1 MNEFYYRYGKV
12 ETNKQWLT
20 PPPKDNFDNWL
31 NDFKQLDLEDYNVY
45 LGGKYVIDPNNTDDI
60 DICLTGPIYNYN
72 NLYNIL
78 RTGLDLALN
87 KWNIYV
93 DIKHYDNIDFFKY
106 PRREDFVRLH
116 AVTEMSGEQIKIINR
131 IIKHQSTK
139 SRTIPHPSIPENIV
153 TNMQEIPYPKQ
164 IADGRIYDPI
174 KLI

>member
-1 MNEFYYRYGKV
+1 VNEFYYRYGKV

>member
-12 ETNKQWLT
+12 ETNKQWLI
-20 PPPKDNFDNWL
+20 PPPKFNFNNWL

-78 RTGLDLALN
+78 KTGLDLALN

>member
-1 MNEFYYRYGKV
+1 VNEFYYRYGKV
-12 ETNKQWLT
+12 ETNKQWLI
-20 PPPKDNFDNWL
+20 PPPKDNFNNWL

-78 RTGLDLALN
+78 KTGLDLALN

>member
-45 LGGKYVIDPNNTDDI
+45 LGGKYAIDPNNTEDI
-60 DICLTGPIYNYN
+60 DICLTGPIYNYD
-72 NLYNIL
+72 NLYNIFK
-78 RTGLDLALN
+78 TGLDLALN

>member
-12 ETNKQWLT
+12 ETNKQWLI
-20 PPPKDNFDNWL
+20 PPPKDNFNNWL

-78 RTGLDLALN
+78 KTGLDLALN

>member
-78 RTGLDLALN
+78 RTVLDLALN

>member
-12 ETNKQWLT
+12 ETNKQWLI

-45 LGGKYVIDPNNTDDI
+45 LGGKYVIEPNNTDDI
-60 DICLTGPIYNYN
+60 DICLTGPIYDYN
-72 NLYNIL
+72 SLYNIL
-78 RTGLDLALN
+78 KTGLDLALN

-106 PRREDFVRLH
+106 PRRKDFVRLH
-116 AVTEMSGEQIKIINR
+116 AVTEMAGEQIKIVNR
-131 IIKHQSTK
+131 IIKYHGTK
-139 SRTIPHPSIPENIV
+139 SRTIPHPSISENIV
-153 TNMQEIPYPKQ
+153 VNMQEIPYPKQ
-164 IADGRIYDPI
+164 IEDGRIYNPI

>member
-1 MNEFYYRYGKV
+1 MNEFYYKYNKV
-12 ETNKQWLT
+12 ETHKHWLI
-20 PPPKDNFDNWL
+20 PPPKDNFNNWL
-31 NDFKQLDLEDYNVY
+31 EDFKQLDLEDYSVY
-45 LGGKYVIDPNNTDDI
+45 LGGKYVIDPNNTEDV
-60 DICLTGPIYNYN
+60 DICLTGPIYDYN
-72 NLYNIL
+72 SLYNIL
-78 RTGLDLALN
+78 KTGLDLALN
-87 KWNIYV
+87 KWNIFV